1 MSTKVK
7 NIVLTVLMAALF
19 LGLFGWN
26 ILKEDSTYLYGER
39 REPATF
45 PELTLER
52 VISGKFMEEF
62 KDYTLDQFPMRDT
75 FRSIKAVFSHYV
87 FMNMDN
93 NDVILEDGHISK
105 LEYQLKDEM
114 LDYAADRFGY
124 IYKNMIEGTGS
135 KVYLSVVPDKNLFLA
150 EKGGYLSIDYNALA
164 SFMQERMDYAEYI
177 DIMPLLSADDYYYT
191 DSHWKQENIVDVAE
205 HIATSM
211 GVPFSDDF
219 NVNTFETP
227 FYGTYYGQAALPFI
241 KPDTIKYLTNSA
253 IENCTVTG
261 VDGYGKD
268 VPMQV
273 YDTVRGSDKDPYEF
287 FLSGNQPFITITN
300 PENKSGKEL
309 VVFRDSFGS
318 SLSPLLIQSYSKISV
333 VDIRYLNPMALKS
346 FVLWNKLSFE
356 NADVLFIYSSILLNS
371 SITAGMK

>member
-62 KDYTLDQFPMRDT
+62 KDYTLDQFPVRDT

-177 DIMPLLSADDYYYT
+177 DIMPLLSADDY
-191 DSHWKQENIVDVAE
+191 
-205 HIATSM
+205 
-211 GVPFSDDF
+211 
-219 NVNTFETP
+219 
-227 FYGTYYGQAALPFI
+227 
-241 KPDTIKYLTNSA
+241 
-253 IENCTVTG
+253 
-261 VDGYGKD
+261 
-268 VPMQV
+268 
-273 YDTVRGSDKDPYEF
+273 
-287 FLSGNQPFITITN
+287 
-300 PENKSGKEL
+300 
-309 VVFRDSFGS
+309 
-318 SLSPLLIQSYSKISV
+318 
-333 VDIRYLNPMALKS
+333 
-346 FVLWNKLSFE
+346 
-356 NADVLFIYSSILLNS
+356 
-371 SITAGMK
+371 